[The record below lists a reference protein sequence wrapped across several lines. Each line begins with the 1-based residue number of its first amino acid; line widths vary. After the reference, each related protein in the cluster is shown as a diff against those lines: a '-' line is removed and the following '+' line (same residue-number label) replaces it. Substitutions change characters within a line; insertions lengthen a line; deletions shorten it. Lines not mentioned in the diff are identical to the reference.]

1 MKRIIVP
8 AVFIL
13 GVIGFLI
20 LFLSREGFDIEIEN
34 QAQKDISGLYLTY
47 ENIKKDIEIPTIMA
61 GEIEEFQVSVKDNSS
76 DNFQEA
82 ALKLIYEDNE
92 GNQQA
97 EYIIGYF
104 EKGYYGEANINILSV
119 DEKGKLEI
127 EVTENS
133 KLF

>member
-8 AVFIL
+8 TVFIL
-13 GVIGFLI
+13 GVIGILV
-20 LFLSREGFDIEIEN
+20 LFLPREGFDIEIEN
-34 QAQKDISGLYLTY
+34 QANKDISGLYLTY

-61 GEIEEFQVSVKDNSS
+61 GEKEEFQVSVKDNSS
-76 DNFQEA
+76 DNFEEA
-82 ALKLIYEDNE
+82 ALKLVYEDNE
-92 GNQQA
+92 GNQQT

-104 EKGYYGEANINILSV
+104 EKGYYGEAKINILSV

-127 EVTENS
+127 EVTENT